1 MLEEWSKFERSL
13 PQNNTR
19 PASTLQSE
27 RQLHTSH
34 IISVQYM
41 LKQRAKS
48 TGIKTKDR
56 SKATMENN
64 TVASK
69 KVLIKSNN
77 SSTAARTCLQCS
89 EKKSND
95 EFSSNQ
101 WHKGI
106 AGRCQTCT
114 KIIQR
119 PASRSIFKAALEVKF
134 RALLSSHLCDAS
146 NHKYGIY
153 CSRAIVTYVGLNSN
167 GVTFNMGNFDIQLS
181 ADGTLAY
188 LYRKK
193 ALRLVSKSDCCTIK
207 IRIFGTKEPGA
218 CLPPKYIYVLFK
230 QGRNLLQCS
239 PEDHLK
245 SVIESN
251 EYYPEKHEH
260 YC

>member
-1 MLEEWSKFERSL
+1 MLEEWSKFERSF

-77 SSTAARTCLQCS
+77 SSTAARTCSQCS

-114 KIIQR
+114 YKNQQ
-119 PASRSIFKAALEVKF
+119 PAIRSIFKAALEDRF
-134 RALLSSHLCDAS
+134 RALLLSHLCDAS
-146 NHKYGIY
+146 NWI
-153 CSRAIVTYVGLNSN
+153 CSQAIVTYVGLCSD
-167 GVTFNMGNFDIQLS
+167 GVTLNTGNFNIQLS
-181 ADGTLAY
+181 AGGTLLY
-188 LYRKK
+188 LARKK
-193 ALRLVSKSDCCTIK
+193 TLRLVAKSSSCTIK
-207 IRIFGTKEPGA
+207 ICIFGTKKPGT
-218 CLPPKYIYVLFK
+218 CSPPKYMYALFK
-230 QGRNLLQCS
+230 QGRNLLQFS
-239 PEDHLK
+239 PEDHLQ

-251 EYYPEKHEH
+251 EYYPEDCH

>member
-1 MLEEWSKFERSL
+1 MADNEWVYSPLFTSKFQ
-13 PQNNTR
+13 PF
-19 PASTLQSE
+19 TLNKNESK
-27 RQLHTSH
+27 SGV
-34 IISVQYM
+34 VQEF
-41 LKQRAKS
+41 LLLSKVNDGC
-48 TGIKTKDR
+48 T
-56 SKATMENN
+56 SKATTNQSNATTEHNAA
-64 TVASK
+64 ASK
-69 KVLIKSNN
+69 RAEN
-77 SSTAARTCLQCS
+77 SSSSSSSSAARTCSRCF
-89 EKKSND
+89 EKKSED
-95 EFSSNQ
+95 EFSSRQ

-167 GVTFNMGNFDIQLS
+167 GVTFNMGNFDIQLL

-193 ALRLVSKSDCCTIK
+193 SLRLVSKSDCCTIK

-218 CLPPKYIYVLFK
+218 CVPPKYIYVLFK
-230 QGRNLLQCS
+230 QGQNLLQCS

-251 EYYPEKHEH
+251 EYYPEEHEY

>member
-1 MLEEWSKFERSL
+1 MLEEWSKFERSF
-13 PQNNTR
+13 PQNNTG

-64 TVASK
+64 TAASK

-77 SSTAARTCLQCS
+77 SSTAARTCSQCS

-106 AGRCQTCT
+106 AGRCQTCIN
-114 KIIQR
+114 KHQR
-119 PASRSIFKAALEVKF
+119 PPPQSIFKAALEDKF
-134 RALLSSHLCDAS
+134 RALLSTHLCDAS
-146 NHKYGIY
+146 NWI
-153 CSRAIVTYVGLNSN
+153 CSRAIVTYVGLCSD
-167 GVTFNMGNFDIQLS
+167 GATYNMGNFDIHQS
-181 ADGTLAY
+181 ADGTLVYASSA
-188 LYRKK
+188 RKDT
-193 ALRLVSKSDCCTIK
+193 LRLVSESDCCTIK

-218 CLPPKYIYVLFK
+218 CLPPKYIYVLLK
-230 QGRNLLQCS
+230 QGQNLVQCS
-239 PEDHLK
+239 PEEHLQ

-251 EYYPEKHEH
+251 EFYPEEHEH